1 MAEGAGLTVE
11 IEVAAPPII
20 EGARPLA
27 ISRYYTRSSESNR
40 EFLEGRLRIEPG
52 AEPTGVEFALDA
64 QATGGL
70 LIAIDPAQINRLV
83 EERTNRGASAAA
95 IVGRVA
101 ERQGDVAMVWRRGT
115 ALACRSRM
123 SSGSPPPSP

>member
-27 ISRYYTRSSESNR
+27 ISRDYTRASESNR

-52 AEPTGVEFALDA
+52 AGRFPKSGDESWVS
-64 QATGGL
+64 
-70 LIAIDPAQINRLV
+70 IA
-83 EERTNRGASAAA
+83 
-95 IVGRVA
+95 
-101 ERQGDVAMVWRRGT
+101 
-115 ALACRSRM
+115 
-123 SSGSPPPSP
+123 